1 VSFQQ
6 ILRAIITVFVPGLI
20 GITLIACSES
30 HVLPEAGPRAMWV
43 WTYSLMNTA
52 QESELLKFSSQNK
65 IDTLYVEATQ
75 ALFDTPTQLEDF
87 IHLAAT
93 QKISVELLMGDH
105 AWIEQDPD
113 TAVRLAEKAAAFIA
127 QMKEPK
133 ATAIHFDIEPHALP
147 GWDDG
152 KQYFSSLYL
161 DLLDRLRIAVG
172 STPMHVDLGH
182 FYAAVNVTRSGTT
195 KSLLRWVLDRVDGG
209 VLMAYNS
216 NPNSVLNFVQDE
228 FAQSKGTDKLRI
240 ALACDCAENPLEN
253 YCSRET
259 LDHALALVQD
269 RYGSHPNFAGLAVHH
284 YGPYQTL
291 K

>member
-1 VSFQQ
+1 VSFQR
-6 ILRAIITVFVPGLI
+6 ILRALITVFAPLI
-20 GITLIACSES
+20 GMTLIACSEP

-43 WTYSLMNTA
+43 WTYSLMNPV
-52 QESELLKFSSQNK
+52 QENELLEFSSKNK
-65 IDTLYVEATQ
+65 IDTLYIEATQ
-75 ALFDTPTQLEDF
+75 ALFDTPKQLENF

-93 QKISVELLMGDH
+93 QKVSVELLMGDH

-127 QMKEPK
+127 QMSEPK

-172 STPMHVDLGH
+172 KIPMHIDLGH
-182 FYAAVNVTRSGTT
+182 FYGSVNVSRGGTT

-216 NPNSVLNFVQDE
+216 NPNSVLNFTQDE
-228 FAQSKGTDKLRI
+228 FAQSKGADKLRI
-240 ALACDCAENPLEN
+240 AVACDCGENSLEN

-259 LDHALALVQD
+259 LNDALALVQD

-284 YGPYQTL
+284 YGPYRTL

>member
-1 VSFQQ
+1 VFFPQ
-6 ILRAIITVFVPGLI
+6 ILRTILTVFVPGLI
-20 GITLIACSES
+20 GLTLIACSES
-30 HVLPEAGPRAMWV
+30 NALPEAGPRAMWV
-43 WTYSLMNTA
+43 WTYSLMDSA
-52 QESELLKFSSQNK
+52 QENELLGFSSNNK
-65 IDTLYVEATQ
+65 IDTLYIEATQ
-75 ALFDTPTQLEDF
+75 ALFDTPKQLEDF

-93 QKISVELLMGDH
+93 KKIKVELLMGDH

-113 TAVRLAEKAAAFIA
+113 TAVRLAEKAAGFIA
-127 QMKEPK
+127 QMSEPK

-152 KQYFSSLYL
+152 QQYFSSLYL
-161 DLLDRLRIAVG
+161 DLLDRLRLAVG
-172 STPMHVDLGH
+172 KTPMHVDLGH
-182 FYAAVNVTRSGTT
+182 FYAGVKVTRSGTT

-228 FAQSKGTDKLRI
+228 FAQSQGADKLRI
-240 ALACDCAENPLEN
+240 AVACDCAENPLEN

-269 RYGSHPNFAGLAVHH
+269 RYASHAHFAGLAVHH
-284 YGPYQTL
+284 YGPYRSL

>member
-1 VSFQQ
+1 VPFQQ
-6 ILRAIITVFVPGLI
+6 IFRAIITVVLPGLI
-20 GITLIACSES
+20 GISVIACSES
-30 HVLPEAGPRAMWV
+30 QTLPEAGPRATWV

-52 QESELLKFSSQNK
+52 QENELLEFSSTNK
-65 IDTLYVEATQ
+65 IDTLYIEATQ
-75 ALFDTPTQLEDF
+75 ALFDTPEQLEDF

-93 QKISVELLMGDH
+93 RKISVELLMGDH

-113 TAVRLAEKAAAFIA
+113 TAVRLAEKAAGFIA

-133 ATAIHFDIEPHALP
+133 ARAIHFDIEPHALP

-152 KQYFSSLYL
+152 QQYFSNLYL
-161 DLLDRLRIAVG
+161 DLLERLRVAVG
-172 STPMHVDLGH
+172 KTPMNVDLGH
-182 FYAAVNVTRSGTT
+182 FYAGVNVTRSGTT

-216 NPNSVLNFVQDE
+216 NPNSVLNFVRDE
-228 FAQSKGTDKLRI
+228 FAQSQGTEKLRI
-240 ALACDCAENPLEN
+240 AVACDCSENPLEN

-259 LDHALALVQD
+259 LDYALALAQD

-284 YGPYQTL
+284 YGPYRSL